1 MKMFGATRQPRDFAI
16 AAALLVSA
24 IGSALS
30 ADVSLKLSGAA
41 EVPAVT
47 TSATGTGTIVIK
59 SDKSVTGSVKTV
71 GMEGTMAHIHPTPP
85 GKNAP
90 PIIGLVKTADNVWC
104 VPEGSTLTDDQFKS
118 FQDGSLYVNVHSAAH
133 PGGEIRAQLNI

>member
-1 MKMFGATRQPRDFAI
+1 MKMSGATRYPRDFAV

-47 TSATGTGTIVIK
+47 TTATGAGTIVIK
-59 SDKSVTGSVKTV
+59 SDKSVSGSVKTA
-71 GMEGTMAHIHPTPP
+71 GIEGTMAHIHLAPA
-85 GKNAP
+85 GKNGP
-90 PIIGLVKTADNVWC
+90 PIISLVKTADNVWS

-118 FQDGSLYVNVHSAAH
+118 FQDGNLYVNVHSAAH
-133 PGGEIRAQLNI
+133 PGGEIRAQLKP